1 MAAEELMDVIIFG
14 ASGFTGKY
22 VVRELLK
29 FAESAPGGGPRRVGI
44 AGRSK
49 AKLSN
54 SLKWALEG
62 KPSPTAVSIFEANV
76 DDPNSLASMCKR
88 TRLLLNCVGPY
99 RKYGEPV
106 VAACVQAGVDYLD
119 ITGEPEFMER
129 MEAKFDEQART
140 NGCLLVSACGYDS
153 IPAEFGALHNARQ
166 FQAPALP
173 QTCDSYLV
181 LSSAGGGF
189 HGNFGTWESAVLGI
203 AHQSE
208 LQALRKSRPR
218 RARPQIPGL
227 LESSHGIVHYEKNSG
242 TWAVKLPSA
251 DAIVVRRTFAKKLEN
266 PEGLS
271 SVEDDN
277 PEFLATK
284 QQKWN
289 DIKPV
294 HFGVYASFK
303 QFSGVLG
310 FFLLGIV
317 LFIMAQFKVGRSLL
331 LKYPQIFSFGV
342 FLKEG
347 PSEDDVKNATF
358 QQWFV
363 GKGFSDSTK
372 QITKSTKPDKQIVTR
387 ISGPEI
393 GYITTPICLVQCA
406 LLVLDRRST
415 LPKGGVLTPGAAFG
429 TTDLIDRLEQNGVKF
444 DVIST
449 SQI

>member
-1 MAAEELMDVIIFG
+1 MWEHAKAQGEAECV
-14 ASGFTGKY
+14 Y
-22 VVRELLK
+22 V
-29 FAESAPGGGPRRVGI
+29 GRVGLSYVSVSCI
-44 AGRSK
+44 DDKLFQVMGKRLNHAEVMHITPAWEAEQGPPRE
-49 AKLSN
+49 KLSWTN
-54 SLKWALEG
+54 RQIMEDADKWFGRWSL
-62 KPSPTAVSIFEANV
+62 
-76 DDPNSLASMCKR
+76 
-88 TRLLLNCVGPY
+88 
-99 RKYGEPV
+99 
-106 VAACVQAGVDYLD
+106 
-119 ITGEPEFMER
+119 
-129 MEAKFDEQART
+129 
-140 NGCLLVSACGYDS
+140 
-153 IPAEFGALHNARQ
+153 
-166 FQAPALP
+166 
-173 QTCDSYLV
+173 
-181 LSSAGGGF
+181 
-189 HGNFGTWESAVLGI
+189 
-203 AHQSE
+203 
-208 LQALRKSRPR
+208 
-218 RARPQIPGL
+218 QIPGL